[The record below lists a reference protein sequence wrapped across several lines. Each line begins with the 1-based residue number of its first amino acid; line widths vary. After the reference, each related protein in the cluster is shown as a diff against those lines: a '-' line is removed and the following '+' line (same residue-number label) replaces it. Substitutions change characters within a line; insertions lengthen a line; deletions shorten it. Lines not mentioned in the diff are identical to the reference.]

1 VSLLQRIF
9 VKTIGFVRNELTESE
24 VRDRNC
30 DSDVV
35 IYKEYEAGL
44 EGIEDF
50 SHLNVIFWMDR
61 IRRSERKLLKA
72 RPRGHQNMPMLGIF
86 ATRSP
91 HRPNPIGLTL
101 VKLVER
107 RGNILRVN
115 GLDALND
122 TPILD
127 LKPYDK
133 WDSAEHMK
141 VPRWWMM
148 LERERTSR

>member
-1 VSLLQRIF
+1 MQRIF
-9 VKTIGFVRNELTESE
+9 VKTIGFVRNELTEDE

-50 SHLNVIFWMDR
+50 SHLNIIFWMDR
-61 IRRSERKLLKA
+61 IRRSERQLLKA
-72 RPRGHQNMPMLGIF
+72 RPRGHQDMPMLGIF

-107 RGNILRVN
+107 KGNILRVN

>member
-1 VSLLQRIF
+1 MQRIF
-9 VKTIGFVRNELTESE
+9 VKTIGFVRNELTEDE
-24 VRDRNC
+24 VRDQNC

-50 SHLNVIFWMDR
+50 SHLNIIFWMDR

-72 RPRGHQNMPMLGIF
+72 RPRGHQDMPMLGIF

-107 RGNILRVN
+107 KGNILRVN

-133 WDSAEHMK
+133 WDSEEHMK

>member
-1 VSLLQRIF
+1 VTLLQRIF
-9 VKTIGFVRNELTESE
+9 VKTIGFVRNELTEDE

-50 SHLNVIFWMDR
+50 SHLNIIFWMDR
-61 IRRSERKLLKA
+61 IRRSERQLLKA
-72 RPRGHQNMPMLGIF
+72 RPRGHQDMPMLGIF

-107 RGNILRVN
+107 KGNILRVN

>member
-1 VSLLQRIF
+1 LQRIF
-9 VKTIGFVRNELTESE
+9 VKTIGFVRNELTEDE
-24 VRDRNC
+24 VRDQNC

-50 SHLNVIFWMDR
+50 SHLNIIFWMDR

-72 RPRGHQNMPMLGIF
+72 RPRGHQDMPMLGIF

-107 RGNILRVN
+107 KGNILRVN

-133 WDSAEHMK
+133 WDSEEHMK

>member
-1 VSLLQRIF
+1 MQRIF
-9 VKTIGFVRNELTESE
+9 VKTIGFVRNELTEDE

-50 SHLNVIFWMDR
+50 SHLNIIFWMDR

-72 RPRGHQNMPMLGIF
+72 RPRDHQDMPMLGIF

-107 RGNILRVN
+107 KGNILRVN

>member
-9 VKTIGFVRNELTESE
+9 VKTIGFVRNELTEDE

-50 SHLNVIFWMDR
+50 SHLNIIFWMDR

-72 RPRGHQNMPMLGIF
+72 RPRGHQDMPMLGIF

-107 RGNILRVN
+107 KGNILRVN

-133 WDSAEHMK
+133 WDSEEHMK

>member
-1 VSLLQRIF
+1 MQRIF
-9 VKTIGFVRNELTESE
+9 VKTIGFVRNELTEDE

-50 SHLNVIFWMDR
+50 SHLNIIFWMDR

-72 RPRGHQNMPMLGIF
+72 RPRGHQDMPMLGIF

-107 RGNILRVN
+107 KGNILRVN

-148 LERERTSR
+148 LERERNSR